1 MREITHADEE
11 RFWRKVRED
20 FPDDEMMQEIHF
32 IRLKLMAEMEG
43 MSPAEQVRYI
53 NEMAEPFIEAARKEQ
68 GRGHGI

>member
-1 MREITHADEE
+1 MTMREVTREDEE

-43 MSPAEQVRYI
+43 MSPVERVRYI
-53 NEMAEPFIEAARKEQ
+53 NEMAEPLIAESRKS
-68 GRGHGI
+68 